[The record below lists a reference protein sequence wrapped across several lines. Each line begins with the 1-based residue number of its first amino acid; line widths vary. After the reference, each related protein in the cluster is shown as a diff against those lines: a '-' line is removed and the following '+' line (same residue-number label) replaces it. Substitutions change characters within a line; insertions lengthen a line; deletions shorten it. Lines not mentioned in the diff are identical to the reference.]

1 MLDAAHGEG
10 RCPAAMVERVH
21 VVRVQVQIARAELA
35 CGIGRRGPA
44 EAPLADVCEGTRR
57 LEAVA
62 RSRR

>member
-35 CGIGRRGPA
+35 CVLDITYDDNGYEVIMPSLKRTQVA
-44 EAPLADVCEGTRR
+44 
-57 LEAVA
+57 AVL
-62 RSRR
+62 